1 MGSHCTST
9 TGQATMNV
17 SRHLLLR
24 RVMATQPW
32 RQALLI
38 GLLLTGPGAW
48 LGLWPWQAEMGALEH
63 LREEVT
69 QLEGK
74 LEQTAVSAVTA
85 QRPPVYPDGA
95 GRPQASDSQAVWS
108 WLQQRLQAHGLRIQ
122 GLRPGPLEQGAGLPE
137 QGVVLEVL
145 GSWAD
150 WLAFEQALDR
160 HAPWW
165 TLTQWQMA
173 PGPMPGQVRVRWD
186 ARWAWR
192 PHASVDGSAVSL
204 PVWRPAEPLH
214 AAAPVFEAPG
224 HASGT
229 ASAVR
234 PAASE
239 AGETTGAA
247 DPTWRLLG
255 IWHQQGVPHA
265 VLERG
270 QEQFVMSPGQRH
282 ERHGHRLL
290 RVGPAEA
297 VLQPPQADAAPL
309 RLVLKGGPQ

>member
-9 TGQATMNV
+9 AGQATMNAW
-17 SRHLLLR
+17 RHLPLR
-24 RVMATQPW
+24 LVMATQPW

-38 GLLLTGPGAW
+38 GLVLTVPGAW
-48 LGLWPWQAEMGALEH
+48 LGLWPWQAEMDALER
-63 LREEVT
+63 LREELT

-74 LEQTAVSAVTA
+74 LEQTAFSVATA
-85 QRPPVYPDGA
+85 QRPQVYPDDA
-95 GRPQASDSQAVWS
+95 DRPQTSDGQAVWP
-108 WLQQRLQAHGLRIQ
+108 WLQQRLQAHGLRVQ
-122 GLRPGPLEQGAGLPE
+122 GLRPGPLEQGSGLPE
-137 QGVVLEVL
+137 QGVVLEAL

-150 WLAFEQALDR
+150 WRAFEQALDR

-165 TLTQWQMA
+165 TVTQWQMVA
-173 PGPMPGQVRVRWD
+173 GPMPGQVRVRWD

-192 PHASVDGSAVSL
+192 THAPMGGSAVSL

-214 AAAPVFEAPG
+214 AATPVFEAPG
-224 HASGT
+224 HASVT
-229 ASAVR
+229 APAVR

-239 AGETTGAA
+239 AGKTAGAE

-255 IWHQQGVPHA
+255 IWHQQGVAYA

-270 QEQFVMSPGQRH
+270 QEQFVLSPGQRH
-282 ERHGHRLL
+282 ARHGHRLL

-297 VLQPPQADAAPL
+297 VLQPPQAGAAPL
-309 RLVLKGGPQ
+309 RLVLKGGSQ

>member
-1 MGSHCTST
+1 M
-9 TGQATMNV
+9 
-17 SRHLLLR
+17 
-24 RVMATQPW
+24 
-32 RQALLI
+32 
-38 GLLLTGPGAW
+38 
-48 LGLWPWQAEMGALEH
+48 
-63 LREEVT
+63 
-69 QLEGK
+69 
-74 LEQTAVSAVTA
+74 SAVQDRMRITVLGSTGSIGTNTLDVVA
-85 QRPPVYPDGA
+85 RHPARFEVFA
-95 GRPQASDSQAVWS
+95 LSASRQVDLLFEQCVRFQPRFAVMVQPEHARA
-108 WLQQRLQAHGLRIQ
+108 LKDRLQAHGLRIQ
-122 GLRPGPLEQGAGLPE
+122 GLRPGPLEQGGGLPE

-165 TLTQWQMA
+165 TVTQWQMA

-192 PHASVDGSAVSL
+192 PHAPVDGAAVSL

-214 AAAPVFEAPG
+214 AAAPVFEVPG
-224 HASGT
+224 HASVT

-234 PAASE
+234 SAASE
-239 AGETTGAA
+239 AGRTAGAA

-255 IWHQQGVPHA
+255 IWHQQGVPYA

-297 VLQPPQADAAPL
+297 VLQPPKADAAPL